1 LRPRCVALVTRD
13 PALYAELAGVLRERR
28 IPSVSLVPGERIPD
42 RAAAVLTTPA
52 EAPQIRH
59 PNVVAVPPEGDRTA
73 LWAVVQASLSAADA
87 SELILGID
95 PGPRPGFA
103 VLLGD
108 ARVAAG
114 NVETP
119 EEVVRLGHQLQ
130 RAFAGRSVRIRV
142 GSGDRPSR
150 DRILN
155 ALHGA
160 HQRIELVNEAG
171 TTPRGRRR
179 PRDPAA
185 ATAIAR
191 TEGRPVSGR
200 IPLSIT
206 PGEIANLQRLSREH
220 SGGQLTISRSAAD
233 RVLRGEI
240 TIGEAIAGR
249 RASREETSSLPAPR
263 RHRAREPS

>member
-1 LRPRCVALVTRD
+1 MALVTRD
-13 PALYAELAGVLRERR
+13 PALYAELAAVLRERR
-28 IPSVSLVPGERIPD
+28 IPAVSLVPGERIPD
-42 RAAAVLTTPA
+42 RAAAVLTTPE
-52 EAPQIRH
+52 EAPQIHH
-59 PNVVAVPPEGDRTA
+59 PNVVPVPPEGDRTA
-73 LWAVVQASLSAADA
+73 LWAVVQASLSAAGA
-87 SELILGID
+87 GELILGID

-108 ARVAAG
+108 ARIAEG

-179 PRDPAA
+179 PRDAMAA
-185 ATAIAR
+185 AAIAR

-200 IPLSIT
+200 IPVSIT
-206 PGEIANLQRLSREH
+206 PGDIANLQRLSREH

-233 RVLRGEI
+233 RVLRGEL
-240 TIGEAIAGR
+240 TISEAIAGR
-249 RASREETSSLPAPR
+249 RPAREEPAPAPAPR
-263 RHRAREPS
+263 RQRSREPS